1 MYKVNVIGP
10 VITHQYVE
18 WFIFPF
24 DDGVCFFIVIIQK
37 MYESD
42 SIKDESIQ
50 LLREQATRLKM
61 QNKEI

>member
-1 MYKVNVIGP
+1 
-10 VITHQYVE
+10 
-18 WFIFPF
+18 
-24 DDGVCFFIVIIQK
+24 

-42 SIKDESIQ
+42 SIKEDSIQ

>member
-1 MYKVNVIGP
+1 MMM
-10 VITHQYVE
+10 
-18 WFIFPF
+18 FA
-24 DDGVCFFIVIIQK
+24 FFIVIIQK